1 MAEPHEISSGVY
13 YSSLLLIIFI
23 YCTSIFV
30 IIELKQF
37 IPILDFRNN
46 FWQCRQPILNISY
59 IISFLFL
66 LYIVNPLT
74 LFLANVYGLNS
85 QYTLFANDIADMLIF
100 LVFFPRAWILW
111 FDRAFV
117 DNMKNWLW
125 RREINIQDTNFL
137 IRHRRHL
144 HSPHRI
150 VYSIYLLLVAPI
162 FTMLHIL
169 PHYEI
174 IPLYCHIM
182 RAILLVC
189 LLWTT
194 FTIVSKISIT
204 TDEHNIRPEL
214 LYTVKTTGVLYVL
227 GDILSIICEIISDE
241 HVSLLIEILF
251 VCIAGLYVIY
261 YACHWTRLKFEFTR
275 KLQMMKQMKGKHT
288 RRSSF
293 SSFLSKRI
301 QFRDI
306 MEHRNGVESFCNH
319 LANEFGLES
328 MIFLLEVTQFKAII
342 RRLSNNKLRDNIP
355 DLVHDIHRHTSIDQ
369 RNNVIN
375 IDEEND
381 PISFPILSATNILNM
396 SWLPIDPRM
405 FSLTPYQIALYIYDK
420 YVEESADLC
429 INISFGI
436 RKGIYRYFAEYTQRS
451 NNASLHDIQLNE
463 NMETL
468 NPNDDLVKLYTVY
481 DEGFTEIWRLLQ
493 TDSFLRF
500 KTTEEFRRL
509 VSVIYPNEA
518 TSANKSI
525 VQMVDEQINLQL
537 IELKKQN
544 TKLDIVIEDPHTPM
558 KKPTLL
564 PKLSSNKNTRGIVM
578 VMHNDFTTQLTSVQS
593 ESIDINDV
601 NSKDR
606 LITRSPILCSPPTN
620 EMEQMDG
627 NIDADY
633 KFANDMNPITPAI
646 EGNTNINTHMK
657 KLNIQHRMKTPAIK
671 HLPVQNLP
679 LQYEQKSLPWAT
691 DTKNN
696 ESIGSF
702 ASTMLKLTKASSL
715 PSPLKPMKMCNN
727 DKENRFRVY
736 SNSGAVD
743 DFIIS

>member
-1 MAEPHEISSGVY
+1 MSSEAPSRACFWG
-13 YSSLLLIIFI
+13 SLSLIAFI
-23 YCTSIFV
+23 YLSAIWT
-30 IIELKQF
+30 IIEIKQF
-37 IPILDFRNN
+37 ICSYNLNAEF
-46 FWQCRQPILNISY
+46 FKCRQPILHIIY
-59 IISFLFL
+59 IISILFV
-66 LYIVNPLT
+66 LYILNPIT
-74 LFLANVYGLNS
+74 LFLSNVKTTNS
-85 QYTLFANDIADMLIF
+85 QIPLFINDIADILIF

-125 RREINIQDTNFL
+125 RREINIKDSNCL
-137 IRHRRHL
+137 IKHRKHL
-144 HSPHRI
+144 TSPHI
-150 VYSIYLLLVAPI
+150 LVYSIYLLFIAPI
-162 FTMLHIL
+162 FMILHIL
-169 PHYEI
+169 PYLNI
-174 IPLYCHIM
+174 IPLYCHVI
-182 RAILLVC
+182 RVGLLLT
-189 LLWTT
+189 LLTST
-194 FTIVSKISIT
+194 SIIVYSIST
-204 TDEHNIRPEL
+204 VSDEYSIRSEL
-214 LYTVKTTGVLYVL
+214 LSSIQTSGIAYVFSH
-227 GDILSIICEIISDE
+227 IFYIIIKEIWFDQYWA
-241 HVSLLIEILF
+241 LLIELTF
-251 VCIAGLYVIY
+251 VCIAHLCVVY
-261 YACHWTRLKFEFTR
+261 YACCWTRKRYIFAQKLK
-275 KLQMMKQMKGKHT
+275 LMHHMKAHNG

-293 SSFLSKRI
+293 SSFLKTSV
-301 QFRDI
+301 QFQDI
-306 MEHRNGVESFCNH
+306 MDHKDGIQAFCNH
-319 LANEFGLES
+319 LVDEFGLES
-328 MIFLLEVTQFKAII
+328 VLFLLEVTQFKGII
-342 RRLSNNKLRDNIP
+342 RRLSNNTLEDNVRSLCDWHSTDVTEQLKYEIG
-355 DLVHDIHRHTSIDQ
+355 LKHKF
-369 RNNVIN
+369 NIN
-375 IDEEND
+375 KHA
-381 PISFPILSATNILNM
+381 FSAASILNI

-405 FSLTPYQIALYIYDK
+405 FSLTPYQIALHLYDK
-420 YVEESADLC
+420 YIEESSDLC